1 MTIKV
6 TRPQIDL
13 REEVNKALTAQTLEN
28 QDATV
33 KSLVSKGGL
42 SAGGTATADQYL
54 LDAIEQMKAES
65 AFDVLVYDTRKDSD
79 GGAWRKRTQHTSWYN
94 ETLNTETRGSRREF
108 PSVAVITLHTSAITI
123 YDGDDPNM
131 PMWMKFTQSSGQSF
145 TNGGQASYV
154 VGGCGFATAFGLSM
168 LNGTLVIPHHGGCS
182 AGDTREGILILNFL
196 SEKGEW
202 VTDTDAANL
211 IFAGPISNRNSNMSL
226 SLNTPRTRIIVD
238 SEVNDT
244 DIIVLPNAPIDS
256 TTRLPIPTIAVAGQ
270 MGASIIKDD
279 GYVLDELAT
288 TGSGGL
294 TVDRVKFVKD
304 QNNDDILLV
313 AYGDNTATPV
323 YAYSLPIL
331 LGQTTWSISGSENI
345 AQFGHDGTRDA
356 YLVNIES
363 NTIPT
368 ELSRYSKN
376 KAAIGSTEGL
386 SIVNINNDGPQ
397 VNKGN
402 DASVNITSSYN
413 TGWMVGDVRLASLS
427 STDESDAASTNLVL
441 NGTFDSNTDNWAGDS
456 GAVVTWNSGVATVA
470 REAGGDYT
478 YAIGQNFNTSVL
490 AAGDEVYV
498 SFRVYPTQTQR
509 MRVRLGGGG
518 EEWFSTSLT
527 ANAWQTIEFIATMA
541 GSRIEIASSGG
552 GNMEYF
558 ELDDVVIT
566 KTEPDRSSSQFGTGL
581 QIAGTVTKTPVAPGA
596 ELMGYSD
603 FTASDGL
610 VQLYTSDLEPSTGD
624 YSVALWFKTSATNNE
639 QTLLRRFGNPTVTG
653 GFLLRMV
660 SSSSGIQW
668 YTRDT
673 SSNVGQITT
682 TNALD
687 DNVWH
692 QIVGTRKGATM
703 SLYIDG
709 ELYDTEATSAD
720 SHDAGTTAKL
730 HVGVENTA
738 NIGVFANPA
747 SVSTLALARYS
758 LTAPTPQ
765 QIKKMYDDEKML
777 FRENAKA
784 SLHGTSNSVTA
795 LSYDASTELLHVGTS
810 AGRSEF
816 QGVNRIDNTINAI
829 TSAISASNG
838 LVAEE

>member
-1 MTIKV
+1 
-6 TRPQIDL
+6 
-13 REEVNKALTAQTLEN
+13 
-28 QDATV
+28 
-33 KSLVSKGGL
+33 
-42 SAGGTATADQYL
+42 
-54 LDAIEQMKAES
+54 
-65 AFDVLVYDTRKDSD
+65 
-79 GGAWRKRTQHTSWYN
+79 
-94 ETLNTETRGSRREF
+94 
-108 PSVAVITLHTSAITI
+108 
-123 YDGDDPNM
+123 
-131 PMWMKFTQSSGQSF
+131 
-145 TNGGQASYV
+145 
-154 VGGCGFATAFGLSM
+154 
-168 LNGTLVIPHHGGCS
+168 
-182 AGDTREGILILNFL
+182 
-196 SEKGEW
+196 
-202 VTDTDAANL
+202 
-211 IFAGPISNRNSNMSL
+211 
-226 SLNTPRTRIIVD
+226 
-238 SEVNDT
+238 
-244 DIIVLPNAPIDS
+244 
-256 TTRLPIPTIAVAGQ
+256 
-270 MGASIIKDD
+270 
-279 GYVLDELAT
+279 
-288 TGSGGL
+288 
-294 TVDRVKFVKD
+294 
-304 QNNDDILLV
+304 
-313 AYGDNTATPV
+313 
-323 YAYSLPIL
+323 
-331 LGQTTWSISGSENI
+331 
-345 AQFGHDGTRDA
+345 
-356 YLVNIES
+356 
-363 NTIPT
+363 
-368 ELSRYSKN
+368 
-376 KAAIGSTEGL
+376 
-386 SIVNINNDGPQ
+386 
-397 VNKGN
+397 
-402 DASVNITSSYN
+402 
-413 TGWMVGDVRLASLS
+413 
-427 STDESDAASTNLVL
+427 
-441 NGTFDSNTDNWAGDS
+441 
-456 GAVVTWNSGVATVA
+456 
-470 REAGGDYT
+470 
-478 YAIGQNFNTSVL
+478 
-490 AAGDEVYV
+490 
-498 SFRVYPTQTQR
+498 
-509 MRVRLGGGG
+509 
-518 EEWFSTSLT
+518 
-527 ANAWQTIEFIATMA
+527 MA

-777 FRENAKA
+777 FQENAKA